1 MQPYL
6 SGLRGFTLV
15 AFGQLVSLVGSGM
28 SQFALTIWAFE
39 KTGLATSLALMGFFY
54 MVPLI
59 LISPFAGAWVDR
71 GNRKLMMMVSDL
83 GAALGTLVVFLLYL
97 SGSLEIWHLYAV
109 GVLNGLTHAFQWPAY
124 SAAIST
130 MVDKKDYARAN
141 GLLSLAESA
150 SGIGAPIL
158 AGIFLGLVGLGGILL
173 LDLVTFAAAF
183 LTLILVR
190 IPQPKQSAAGLESRG
205 SLLSEAVYGFR
216 FIFARPSLLG
226 LQTVFLLGNM
236 VANLGSAIMA
246 AMILARTASSETAL
260 ATVQSAAGVGGVLGG
275 VLLSTWGGP
284 RRKVHGVHL
293 GWILSS
299 FFGSV
304 LTGLGQSVWVWA
316 ASALVFALIVPILN
330 GSNQAIWQAKVP
342 PRAGQSVFCPPHD
355 CLGGRAAGH
364 VGGWPPGRPG
374 AHPRYDARRLTGGS
388 VWWAGGHRAGGRYGV
403 VAGNKRPAGDG
414 GGPGRLLLPGGTR
427 GRRPDPRPR
436 PDPWKPGQTV
446 AIVISAA
453 PPASAP
459 SFIPDL
465 VSSVTN

>member
-284 RRKVHGVHL
+284 RRKVHGVLL

-304 LTGLGQSVWVWA
+304 LMGLGQSVWVWA

-342 PRAGQSVFCPPHD
+342 PDVQGKVFSARRMIAWVAGPLAMLVAGPLADRVLTPAMMPGGSLEGLFGGLVGTGPGAGMALLLVISGLLGMAVG
-355 CLGGRAAGH
+355 LGGYFFRAVREAE
-364 VGGWPPGRPG
+364 
-374 AHPRYDARRLTGGS
+374 DL
-388 VWWAGGHRAGGRYGV
+388 
-403 VAGNKRPAGDG
+403 
-414 GGPGRLLLPGGTR
+414 
-427 GRRPDPRPR
+427 
-436 PDPWKPGQTV
+436 
-446 AIVISAA
+446 
-453 PPASAP
+453 
-459 SFIPDL
+459 IPDHDQIPGSQGKPL
-465 VSSVTN
+465 PS

>member
-83 GAALGTLVVFLLYL
+83 GAALGTLAVFLLYL

-109 GVLNGLTHAFQWPAY
+109 GVLNGLTNAFQWPAY

-183 LTLILVR
+183 LTLILVH
-190 IPQPKQSAAGLESRG
+190 IPQPKQSAAGLESQG
-205 SLLSEAVYGFR
+205 SLLSEAIYGFR

-226 LQTVFLLGNM
+226 LQTVFLLGNL

-246 AMILARTASSETAL
+246 AMILARTTSSETVL
-260 ATVQSAAGVGGVLGG
+260 ATVQSAAGIGGVLGG

-284 RRKVHGVHL
+284 RRKVHGVLL
-293 GWILSS
+293 GWVLSS
-299 FFGSV
+299 FFGGV
-304 LTGLGQSVWVWA
+304 LLGLGQSVWVWA
-316 ASALVFALIVPILN
+316 ASAFVFALIVPILN

-342 PRAGQSVFCPPHD
+342 PDVQGKVFSARRMIAWVAGPLALLVAGPLADRVLTPAMMPGGSLVGLFGGLVGTGPGAGMALLLVVSGLLGMAVG
-355 CLGGRAAGH
+355 LGGYFFRAVREAE
-364 VGGWPPGRPG
+364 
-374 AHPRYDARRLTGGS
+374 DL
-388 VWWAGGHRAGGRYGV
+388 
-403 VAGNKRPAGDG
+403 
-414 GGPGRLLLPGGTR
+414 
-427 GRRPDPRPR
+427 
-436 PDPWKPGQTV
+436 
-446 AIVISAA
+446 
-453 PPASAP
+453 
-459 SFIPDL
+459 IPDHDQTPGSQGKPVL
-465 VSSVTN
+465 S

>member
-71 GNRKLMMMVSDL
+71 GNRKLMMMISDM
-83 GAALGTLVVFLLYL
+83 GAALGTLAVFLLYL
-97 SGSLEIWHLYAV
+97 SGSLEIWHLYAA
-109 GVLNGLTHAFQWPAY
+109 GVLNGLTNAFQWPAY

-158 AGIFLGLVGLGGILL
+158 AGIFLGLVGLRGILL

-183 LTLILVR
+183 LTLILVH

-205 SLLSEAVYGFR
+205 SLLSEALYGFR
-216 FIFARPSLLG
+216 FIFTRPSLLG
-226 LQTVFLLGNM
+226 LQTVFLLGNLT
-236 VANLGSAIMA
+236 ANLGSAIMA
-246 AMILARTASSETAL
+246 AMILARTASSETVL
-260 ATVQSAAGVGGVLGG
+260 ATVQSAAGIGGVLGG

-284 RRKVHGVHL
+284 RRKVHGVLL
-293 GWILSS
+293 GWVLAS
-299 FFGSV
+299 FFEGV
-304 LTGLGQSVWVWA
+304 LMGLGQSMWVWA
-316 ASALVFALIVPILN
+316 ACAFVFALIVPILN

-342 PRAGQSVFCPPHD
+342 PDVQGKVFSARRMIAWVAGPLALLVAGPLADRVLTPAMMPGGSLVGLFGGLVGTGPGAGMALLLVLSGLLGMAVG
-355 CLGGRAAGH
+355 LGGYFFR
-364 VGGWPPGRPG
+364 
-374 AHPRYDARRLTGGS
+374 
-388 VWWAGGHRAGGRYGV
+388 V
-403 VAGNKRPAGDG
+403 VREAEDLIPDHDQT
-414 GGPGRLLLPGGTR
+414 PGGQ
-427 GRRPDPRPR
+427 G
-436 PDPWKPGQTV
+436 KPV
-446 AIVISAA
+446 
-453 PPASAP
+453 P
-459 SFIPDL
+459 S
-465 VSSVTN
+465 

>member
-1 MQPYL
+1 MPTLERGKGSEDKALFDSAMQPHL
-6 SGLRGFTLV
+6 TGLKGFTLV

-59 LISPFAGAWVDR
+59 LISPLAGAWVDR

-83 GAALGTLVVFLLYL
+83 GAAGGTLAVFLLYL
-97 SGSLEIWHLYAV
+97 SGNLEIWHLYVV
-109 GVLNGLTHAFQWPAY
+109 GVLNGLTSAFQWPAY

-158 AGIFLGLVGLGGILL
+158 AGILLGLVGLRGILL
-173 LDLVTFAAAF
+173 LDLLTFTAAF
-183 LTLILVR
+183 TTLMLVHV
-190 IPQPKQSAAGLESRG
+190 PQPKQSAAGRESRG
-205 SLLSEAVYGFR
+205 SLLSEALYGFR

-226 LQTVFLLGNM
+226 LQTVFLLGNL

-260 ATVQSAAGVGGVLGG
+260 ATVQSAAGIGGVLGG

-284 RRKVHGVHL
+284 RRKVHGVL
-293 GWILSS
+293 MGWVLSS

-304 LTGLGQSVWVWA
+304 LLGLGQSVWVWA
-316 ASALVFALIVPILN
+316 TCAFIFALIVPILN

-342 PRAGQSVFCPPHD
+342 PDVQGKVFAARRMIAWVAGPLAMLVAGPLADRVLTPAMMPDGALAGVFGGLVGVGPGAGMALLLVISGLLGMVVG
-355 CLGGRAAGH
+355 LGGYLFR
-364 VGGWPPGRPG
+364 
-374 AHPRYDARRLTGGS
+374 
-388 VWWAGGHRAGGRYGV
+388 V
-403 VAGNKRPAGDG
+403 VREAED
-414 GGPGRLLLPGGTR
+414 L
-427 GRRPDPRPR
+427 
-436 PDPWKPGQTV
+436 
-446 AIVISAA
+446 
-453 PPASAP
+453 
-459 SFIPDL
+459 IPDHDHTPE
-465 VSSVTN
+465 VRPEPVAS

>member
-1 MQPYL
+1 MPRPFDCNMRAQL
-6 SGLRGFTLV
+6 TGLKGFTLV

-59 LISPFAGAWVDR
+59 LISPLAGAWVDR
-71 GNRKLMMMVSDL
+71 GSRKLMMMVSDL
-83 GAALGTLVVFLLYL
+83 GAAVGTLAVFLLYL
-97 SGSLEIWHLYAV
+97 SGNLEIWHLYVV
-109 GVLNGLTHAFQWPAY
+109 GVLNGLTSAFQWPAY

-158 AGIFLGLVGLGGILL
+158 AGILLGLVGLRGILL
-173 LDLVTFAAAF
+173 LDLLTFAAAF
-183 LTLILVR
+183 TTLMLVHV
-190 IPQPKQSAAGLESRG
+190 PQPKQSAAGRESRG
-205 SLLSEAVYGFR
+205 GLLAEALYGFR

-226 LQTVFLLGNM
+226 LQTVFLLGNL

-284 RRKVHGVHL
+284 RRKVHGVLL
-293 GWILSS
+293 GWVLSS

-304 LTGLGQSVWVWA
+304 LLGLGQSVWVWA
-316 ASALVFALIVPILN
+316 ACAFIFALIVPILN

-342 PRAGQSVFCPPHD
+342 PDVQGKVFAARRMIAWVAGPLAMLVAGPLADRVLTPAMMPGGALAGVF
-355 CLGGRAAGH
+355 GGL
-364 VGGWPPGRPG
+364 VGVGPG
-374 AHPRYDARRLTGGS
+374 AGMA
-388 VWWAGGHRAGGRYGV
+388 
-403 VAGNKRPAGDG
+403 
-414 GGPGRLLLPGGTR
+414 LLL
-427 GRRPDPRPR
+427 
-436 PDPWKPGQTV
+436 
-446 AIVISAA
+446 VISGLLGMMVGFGGYFFRVVREAE
-453 PPASAP
+453 
-459 SFIPDL
+459 DL
-465 VSSVTN
+465 VPDHDHTPEVRAEPVAS

>member
-71 GNRKLMMMVSDL
+71 GNRKLMMVVSDL
-83 GAALGTLVVFLLYL
+83 GAALGTLAVFLLYL

-109 GVLNGLTHAFQWPAY
+109 GALNGLTNAFQWPAY

-158 AGIFLGLVGLGGILL
+158 AGIFLGWVGLGGILL

-183 LTLILVR
+183 LTLILVH
-190 IPQPKQSAAGLESRG
+190 IPQPKQSAVGLESRG
-205 SLLSEAVYGFR
+205 SLLSEAIYGFR

-226 LQTVFLLGNM
+226 LQTVFLLGNL

-246 AMILARTASSETAL
+246 AMILARTASSETVL
-260 ATVQSAAGVGGVLGG
+260 ATVQSAAGIGGVLGG

-284 RRKVHGVHL
+284 RRKVHGVLL
-293 GWILSS
+293 GWVLSS

-304 LTGLGQSVWVWA
+304 LLGLGQSVWVWA
-316 ASALVFALIVPILN
+316 ASAFVFALILPILN

-342 PRAGQSVFCPPHD
+342 PDVQGKVFAARRMIAWVAGPLALLVAGPLADRVLTPAMMPGGSLVGLFGGLVGTGPGAGMALLLVMSGLLGMAVG
-355 CLGGRAAGH
+355 LGGYFFRAVREAEDLIPDH
-364 VGGWPPGRPG
+364 
-374 AHPRYDARRLTGGS
+374 DQI
-388 VWWAGGHRAGGRYGV
+388 
-403 VAGNKRPAGDG
+403 
-414 GGPGRLLLPGGTR
+414 PGGQ
-427 GRRPDPRPR
+427 G
-436 PDPWKPGQTV
+436 KPL
-446 AIVISAA
+446 
-453 PPASAP
+453 P
-459 SFIPDL
+459 S
-465 VSSVTN
+465 

>member
-1 MQPYL
+1 MQQRYL

-15 AFGQLVSLVGSGM
+15 ASGQLVSLVGSGM

-83 GAALGTLVVFLLYL
+83 GAALGTLAVFLLYL
-97 SGSLEIWHLYAV
+97 SGSLEIWHLYTV
-109 GVLNGLTHAFQWPAY
+109 GALNGLTSAFQWPAY

-141 GLLSLAESA
+141 GLLALAESA

-173 LDLVTFAAAF
+173 IDLVSFAAAF
-183 LTLILVR
+183 LTLILVHV
-190 IPQPKQSAAGLESRG
+190 PQPKQSAAGLESRG
-205 SLLSEAVYGFR
+205 SLLTEAIYGFR

-226 LQTVFLLGNM
+226 LQTVFLLGNL

-246 AMILARTASSETAL
+246 AMILARTASSETVL
-260 ATVQSAAGVGGVLGG
+260 ATVQSAAGIGGVLGG
-275 VLLSTWGGP
+275 ILLSTWGGP
-284 RRKVHGVHL
+284 RRKVHGVLL
-293 GWILSS
+293 GWVLSS

-304 LTGLGQSVWVWA
+304 LLGLGQSVWVWA
-316 ASALVFALIVPILN
+316 ACAFTFALIVPVLN

-342 PRAGQSVFCPPHD
+342 PDVQGKVFSARRMIAWVAGPVAMLIAGPLADRVLTPAMMPGGSLAGL
-355 CLGGRAAGH
+355 LGGLLG
-364 VGGWPPGRPG
+364 VGPG
-374 AHPRYDARRLTGGS
+374 AGMA
-388 VWWAGGHRAGGRYGV
+388 
-403 VAGNKRPAGDG
+403 
-414 GGPGRLLLPGGTR
+414 LLLVVSGLLGMAVGLGGYFFR
-427 GRRPDPRPR
+427 VVREAEDL
-436 PDPWKPGQTV
+436 
-446 AIVISAA
+446 
-453 PPASAP
+453 
-459 SFIPDL
+459 IPDHDQTHST
-465 VSSVTN
+465 VSRTTSKPVGS